1 MAAFLLLAP
10 FFAVFVVALVAPLVY
25 AVDLSFFTERSSGL
39 GFGGSEKVF
48 HGLGNYRDALTS
60 EHFQDGFVTLAM
72 YCVIYIPVMVGLAA
86 LFALLID
93 ATTTRAGKFFQLTL
107 FLPHAVP
114 EIIAGLIWAYLYT
127 PGISPVLGVLSDGGI
142 EIDMLG
148 RSWVLPG
155 VINIS
160 VWMWT
165 GYNMVILYTALK
177 AIPNETLEAA
187 RVDGASGWTVA
198 TRIKLP
204 MIRQAMGVVV
214 LFTVIGSL
222 QMFNSPMVMRSAGSA
237 LDADYSPAMF
247 IYHTAFGVNDIGV
260 AAAAS
265 ILLAVAAGVL
275 SWTVTRIA
283 GRKESM

>member
-1 MAAFLLLAP
+1 M
-10 FFAVFVVALVAPLVY
+10 VAPLAY
-25 AVDLSFFTERSSGL
+25 AVNLSLFTERSSGL
-39 GFGGSEKVF
+39 GFGSSEKVF
-48 HGLGNYRDALTS
+48 NAPGNYWQALTS
-60 EHFQDGFVTLAM
+60 EHFQNGFATLAL
-72 YCVIYIPVMVGLAA
+72 YCVVYIPVMVGLAA

-93 ATTTRAGKFFQLTL
+93 ATTVRAGKFFQLTL

-114 EIIAGLIWAYLYT
+114 EVIAGLIWAYLYT
-127 PGISPVLGVLSDGGI
+127 PGVSPVLGVLSGRGI
-142 EIDMLG
+142 DIDMLG

-155 VINIS
+155 VINIA

-177 AIPNETLEAA
+177 AIPHETLEAA
-187 RVDGASGWTVA
+187 RVDGAGGWTIA

-204 MIRQAMGVVV
+204 MIRQAIGVVI

-247 IYHTAFGVNDIGV
+247 IYHTAFGANDIGL

-265 ILLAVAAGVL
+265 ILLAAAAGVL

-283 GRKESM
+283 GRKESW